1 MGSANAVNYDILVD
15 TTAGFTPPAPLAEF
29 EFSSTGSNSSGRY
42 QRFEFDV
49 AAATD
54 ANAGTWTV
62 DVRIG
67 SNNAVNYD
75 VLVDTTAGFTPP
87 EPLADFEFNSTG
99 SDGSGRYQRFRFDVA
114 AGETVAAQVLW
125 DAPTNEVRVF
135 LRDASGERV
144 DRNIDEH
151 AVSREYRHSS

>member
-1 MGSANAVNYDILVD
+1 
-15 TTAGFTPPAPLAEF
+15 
-29 EFSSTGSNSSGRY
+29 
-42 QRFEFDV
+42 
-49 AAATD
+49 
-54 ANAGTWTV
+54 V

-144 DRNIDEH
+144 DRNIDEDGSPVSVSAIATAANAGRWSVDVRVGSVE
-151 AVSREYRHSS
+151 AVNYDVLVDTTP

>member
-1 MGSANAVNYDILVD
+1 
-15 TTAGFTPPAPLAEF
+15 
-29 EFSSTGSNSSGRY
+29 
-42 QRFEFDV
+42 
-49 AAATD
+49 
-54 ANAGTWTV
+54 V

-144 DRNIDEH
+144 DRNIDENGSPVSVSAIATAANAGRWSVDVRVGSVE
-151 AVSREYRHSS
+151 AVNYDVLVDTTP